1 PAAET
6 AAHLQ
11 QVLGEAGELGKRA
24 RESVQRDLPWH
35 DYDEAIGALLLQA
48 ATPQPHILGRRAE
61 PQLLHLKVS

>member
-1 PAAET
+1 M
-6 AAHLQ
+6 
-11 QVLGEAGELGKRA
+11 
-24 RESVQRDLPWH
+24 QRDLPWH